1 MTRTTK
7 VSLFPM
13 AGLLVSLASC
23 GGPVS
28 QHDVNEK
35 FYLITSNTK
44 VPYWQNAFAGLSKAA
59 AQLQVQAEMAG
70 PDKYDPKAQ
79 HEAFQRVLAKKPSGI
94 LLSAQIRNW

>member
-44 VPYWQNAFAGLSKAA
+44 VPYWQNEIGRASCR
-59 AQLQVQAEMAG
+59 E
-70 PDKYDPKAQ
+70 
-79 HEAFQRVLAKKPSGI
+79 RV
-94 LLSAQIRNW
+94 